1 MIHVDDSLPLHVGL
15 TCKQED
21 FKGFGGTITTSM
33 VGRILRNERY
43 LCRVGGNT
51 PGEPFAYLGKFGLLG
66 QVDEFVRILLQVVK
80 FLETVPVA
88 DKPVALV
95 RDTMG
100 RTGVSPE
107 LE

>member
-21 FKGFGGTITTSM
+21 FKGLGGTITTSM
-33 VGRILRNERY
+33 VESFGTNAIFAASAGTLRAS
-43 LCRVGGNT
+43 L
-51 PGEPFAYLGKFGLLG
+51 FAYLGKFGLLG

-88 DKPVALV
+88 DKLVALV